1 MRYDLAGMASRAG
14 VRRREI
20 AFAPI
25 QSTRAQANDLAAIY
39 NRMLAPWYGARERI
53 EAAYD
58 RELSR
63 VLQTDAIDD
72 LAALFDDLG
81 REVQRLVLELTPSLQ
96 EWALRTESVHRGK
109 WARTVLAGAGVDI
122 RYLIGP
128 QDARETIAAFLARN
142 VALVKDVSAQAQ
154 GRISDAVFRG
164 LQQRTPAREVGKLI
178 AEATGMARKRAVRV
192 AADQTVSLAGALDE
206 QRQLEAGLGFW
217 KYRHSGKKHPRSW
230 HRARDGKIYERDSRR
245 EVQFVGGKKKYG
257 DDVIAPGDGPT
268 EPPFCACTR
277 QALLV
282 LDGEI
287 L

>member
-1 MRYDLAGMASRAG
+1 MRYDLAGMARRAG
-14 VRRREI
+14 VRRRGI
-20 AFAPI
+20 TFAPI

-58 RELSR
+58 RELAR

-72 LAALFDDLG
+72 LTALFNDLG

-128 QDARETIAAFLARN
+128 QDAQETIAAFLARN
-142 VALVKDVSAQAQ
+142 VALVRDISAQAQ
-154 GRISDAVFRG
+154 GRIADAVFRG

-192 AADQTVSLAGALDE
+192 AADQGVKMSSALDR
-206 QRQLEAGLGFW
+206 QRQREAGLDHW
-217 KYRHSGKKHPRSW
+217 KWRHSGKRHPRVN
-230 HRARDGKIYERDSRR
+230 HLARNGNMYTDET
-245 EVQFVGGKKKYG
+245 
-257 DDVIAPGDGPT
+257 APED
-268 EPPFCACTR
+268 EPGELPFCGCVR
-277 QALLV
+277 QGVLV
-282 LDGEI
+282 LDGEV